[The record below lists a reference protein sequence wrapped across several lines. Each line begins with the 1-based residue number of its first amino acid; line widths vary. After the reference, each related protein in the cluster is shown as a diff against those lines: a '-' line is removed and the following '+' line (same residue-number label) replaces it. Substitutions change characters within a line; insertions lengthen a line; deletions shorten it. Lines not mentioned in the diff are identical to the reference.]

1 MAIFS
6 NKVLCGSVLT
16 EDMGDRMENGLH
28 TPPLLSGCERAGD
41 ELTKG
46 ETDAKGSSSLMSS
59 NGFPA
64 SWPRFYC
71 PRLARCK

>member
-1 MAIFS
+1 MSIFS

-28 TPPLLSGCERAGD
+28 TWPLPSGCERAGV

-46 ETDAKGSSSLMSS
+46 ETDAMGSSSLMSS
-59 NGFPA
+59 NAFPA
-64 SWPRFYC
+64 SC